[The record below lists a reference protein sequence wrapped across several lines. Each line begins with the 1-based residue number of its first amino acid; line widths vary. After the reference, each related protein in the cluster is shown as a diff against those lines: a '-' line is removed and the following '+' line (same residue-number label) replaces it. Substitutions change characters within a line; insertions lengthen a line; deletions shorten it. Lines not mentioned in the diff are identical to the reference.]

1 MWFRSSRLG
10 VSMLLAMFLSECV
23 NTPQKLAVCLSNSTE
38 SVDSAEF
45 FKRIIDIA
53 ANTRNEKECVSKV
66 VRYSEDKVDFEN
78 IARRSCTKK
87 YYNELKSKDPEALE
101 YMKAMIINTVLII
114 TKKYDKSKIV
124 VGKSKITDSTRN
136 KKESFSVTVN
146 GEKYTVVFVI
156 SKKSGRIV
164 DIICENVSLVGMLKT
179 QFYEYIKKHGVEN
192 FLEKCKQVQSKI
204 SGNTH
209 ANRS

>member
-1 MWFRSSRLG
+1 MWFRLSRLG
-10 VSMLLAMFLSECV
+10 VSVLLAMFLSECV

-53 ANTRNEKECVSKV
+53 ANTKNEKECVSKV

-87 YYNELKSKDPEALE
+87 YYTELKSKDPEALE

-136 KKESFSVTVN
+136 QKESFSVTVN